1 MKTLK
6 WNDLLC
12 FFLLVNSLSAEVEQ
26 ITVRWNAVTC
36 YDTCTP
42 LLENNL
48 RAIANVTNLQMNGR
62 SGAAVMG
69 WNPHQTFS
77 YEPFRLASAAAGV
90 RLLDVRVRVRG
101 TIAHDADRFYL
112 VSTGDGA
119 RFWLLGPI
127 VTGNDR
133 YVPRYNPESYP
144 LVGPVKAQ
152 LLEAEEKGQ
161 TVVIS
166 GPLYLPNRYPR
177 TLIAEQ
183 VKIIA
188 KANEMDNRF
197 QRY

>member
-1 MKTLK
+1 MKKLG
-6 WNDLLC
+6 WSLLLGLC
-12 FFLLVNSLSAEVEQ
+12 AFGNSLPAEVEQ

-48 RAIANVTNLQMNGR
+48 KAIANVTNLQMNGR

-77 YEPFRLASAAAGV
+77 YEPFRLASSAAGV

-127 VTGNDR
+127 VTGDNR

-144 LVGPVKAQ
+144 LVGPVKTQ
-152 LLEAEEKGQ
+152 LLEAQEKGQ

-166 GPLYLPNRYPR
+166 GPLYLPTRYPR

-183 VKIIA
+183 VKIIT
-188 KANEMDNRF
+188 KANEMDHRF
-197 QRY
+197 QRH